1 MRRIGVGP
9 NARRPTF
16 VGRMSLSMQLPAKF
30 NLAVGA
36 LVGSVLH
43 ASVVLAQAPT
53 GTVELYVDPVHSK
66 PEFGVTGFDAS
77 IRLRGLPPEGLFSY
91 GVLLSYPAN
100 LLTVAGLEDVQLPR
114 ELDFNG
120 PNGAGASREI
130 GVGYAAVKGTVDL
143 LSTTVEPYHGEWL
156 ATFRLASVNPFQTA
170 SGRLEVSI
178 YRTLGNSESV
188 FVTGAGEVLD
198 SGVVLTGGTFA
209 VIPEPGVLGLLAL
222 GGASIVL
229 LHWPMGRGKAIAGDV
244 AIQQIT
250 VLDQGGPR

>member
-1 MRRIGVGP
+1 MRRFGVGP
-9 NARRPTF
+9 NARKLAF
-16 VGRMSLSMQLPAKF
+16 AGRKSLSMQLPAKF

-43 ASVVLAQAPT
+43 ASVVFAQAPT
-53 GTVELYVDPVHSK
+53 GTFELYVDPVHSK
-66 PEFGVTGFDAS
+66 PAFGVTRFDAS
-77 IRLRGLPPEGLFSY
+77 VRLRGLPPEGLFSY

-100 LLTVAGLEDVQLPR
+100 LLTVAGLEDIQVPG

-130 GVGYAAVKGTVDL
+130 GVGYTAVKGTIDL
-143 LSTTVEPYHGEWL
+143 LATTINPYRGELL

-178 YRTLGNSESV
+178 YRTLGDSESV
-188 FVTGAGEVLD
+188 FVTGTGGVLD
-198 SGVVLTGGTFA
+198 SGAVLTGGTFA

-222 GGASIVL
+222 GGASVVL
-229 LHWPMGRGKAIAGDV
+229 LNWPFVRGRAVTPELMHPPTIGLGH
-244 AIQQIT
+244 
-250 VLDQGGPR
+250 GGPQ